1 MSAGA
6 IAQRYGTVLRCYD
19 NGGRSADRYTII
31 PPRWAGKD
39 YREHAPGTW
48 LALAA
53 SPSPFNPQGV
63 GMHCAAM
70 PGNHL
75 GKRVK
80 WSELP
85 EDVRTF
91 ARQAFPE
98 YAPEA
103 QK

>member
-1 MSAGA
+1 MSAVA
-6 IAQRYGTVLRCYD
+6 VAQRYGTVLRCYD
-19 NGGRSADRYTII
+19 NGGRTCDRYTII
-31 PPRWAGKD
+31 PPRWAHA
-39 YREHAPGTW
+39 YRERDPRCFESI
-48 LALAA
+48 AA
-53 SPSPFNPQGV
+53 SASPFNPQGV

-70 PGNHL
+70 PGRHL

-91 ARQAFPE
+91 ARRAFPE